1 MTKGSIIVGITGA
14 SGAILGIR
22 LLEALRDDSN
32 IETHVAISPSGART
46 IGIETDMSVSDVT
59 KLADQVHSHKDIGA
73 CIASGSVKTLGMVIA
88 PCSMKTLGEI
98 ANSLGGN
105 IISRAA
111 DVCLK
116 ERRRLILLPRE
127 TPLHYGHLEL
137 MCRVSQIGGIICPPV
152 PAFYNHPKS
161 VDDIVNHTV
170 GRILDLLD
178 IEHNLVKRW
187 DPENPTGTDAVQN

>member
-1 MTKGSIIVGITGA
+1 MKTGSIIIGITGA

-22 LLEALRDDSN
+22 LLQTLREVDG
-32 IETHVAISPSGART
+32 IETHVTISPSGART
-46 IGIETDMSVSDVT
+46 IGIETDMTVSDVT
-59 KLADQVHSHKDIGA
+59 DLADQVHSHKDIGA

-116 ERRRLILLPRE
+116 ERRPLILLPRE
-127 TPLHYGHLEL
+127 TPLHYGHLDL

-152 PAFYNHPKS
+152 PAFYNHPQS

-170 GRILDLLD
+170 GRVLDLLD
-178 IEHNLVKRW
+178 IEHKLVKRW
-187 DPENPTGTDAVQN
+187 DPENQAGTDTAKN

>member
-1 MTKGSIIVGITGA
+1 MSMGKVIVGITGA
-14 SGAILGIR
+14 SGAIYGIR
-22 LLEALRDDSN
+22 LLESLRQVDGL
-32 IETHVAISPSGART
+32 ETHVAISPSGART
-46 IGIETDMSVSDVT
+46 IGIETDMSVAEVSA
-59 KLADQVHSHKDIGA
+59 LADQVHNHKDIGA

-127 TPLHYGHLEL
+127 TPLHYGHIDL
-137 MCRVSQIGGIICPPV
+137 MARVTQLGGIICPPV
-152 PAFYNHPKS
+152 PAFYNRPQS

-170 GRILDLLD
+170 GRVLDLMD
-178 IEHNLVKRW
+178 IEHDLVKRW
-187 DPENPTGTDAVQN
+187 NPNG